1 MTAFAVLFDLD
12 GTLVDSIELLVQSM
26 EFAFDD
32 RTRRPPRDEWVA
44 AIGTPSMRCSRAG
57 PTATPTSRTSRRAI
71 ASTSSR
77 IMMR

>member
-1 MTAFAVLFDLD
+1 MTPFAVLFDLD

-44 AIGTPSMRCSRAG
+44 AIGTTRCSPAG
-57 PTATPTSRTSRRAI
+57 PTVTATWCT
-71 ASTSSR
+71 
-77 IMMR
+77 